1 MLRTVLV
8 ALAIAA
14 SSAMAAENDRD
25 YKTEAAIRA
34 CASTVRSQGYPWFNA
49 IYDWRYKTVQTNVQP
64 GDQEKAHVLDVTR
77 RFYPVLP
84 MMDLSAACRRLVR
97 SSSLAEC

>member
-49 IYDWRYKTVQTNVQP
+49 VYDPRYKIVQTNVQP
-64 GDQEKAHVLDVTR
+64 GDQEKAKANAPFERCLMSQGVFTQFSR
-77 RFYPVLP
+77 
-84 MMDLSAACRRLVR
+84 
-97 SSSLAEC
+97 

>member
-14 SSAMAAENDRD
+14 SSAMAADNDRD

-34 CASTVRSQGYPWFNA
+34 CAGTVRSQGYPWFNA
-49 IYDWRYKTVQTNVQP
+49 IYDPRYKIVQTNVQP
-64 GDQEKAHVLDVTR
+64 GDQEKANASFERCLMSQGVFTQFSR
-77 RFYPVLP
+77 
-84 MMDLSAACRRLVR
+84 
-97 SSSLAEC
+97 

>member
-49 IYDWRYKTVQTNVQP
+49 IYDPRNKTVQTNVQP
-64 GDQEKAHVLDVTR
+64 GDQEKANASFERCLMSQGVFTQFSR
-77 RFYPVLP
+77 
-84 MMDLSAACRRLVR
+84 
-97 SSSLAEC
+97 